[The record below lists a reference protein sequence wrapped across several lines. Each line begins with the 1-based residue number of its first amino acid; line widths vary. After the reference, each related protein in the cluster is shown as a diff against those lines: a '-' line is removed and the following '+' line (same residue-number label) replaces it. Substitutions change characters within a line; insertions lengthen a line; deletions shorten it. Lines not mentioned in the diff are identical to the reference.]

1 MALEW
6 LNGFLGNYGW
16 SIIVFTILFR
26 LVLTPLDYYQRKT
39 MRTQQ
44 ANMAK
49 INPKLEALKKK
60 YGNDPQKMNAKQ
72 MELYKKEGISPFAG
86 CLPMLFILIIQF
98 PIFIA
103 FFNVI
108 RNLTGEQIYA
118 FYETAKNGGEIVPYG
133 FLWVRNLWQPD
144 TFMATV
150 MPLEN
155 EIGKYAAMS
164 GVTDYG
170 TVMASWIEQFSA
182 LRNGWGFLPLAAA
195 GFSYLQ
201 TQLSQQET
209 AKTQGA
215 AAEQNGMNSKIMTWM
230 MPIMFLFFTWT
241 SSAAFAL
248 YWCVSS
254 AMAVLSQ
261 LVISWIFKMQD
272 EKNKPALPEGEEES
286 SQNE

>member
-16 SIIVFTILFR
+16 SILVFTILFR

-44 ANMAK
+44 ANMAR

-103 FFNVI
+103 FFNMI
-108 RNLTGEQIYA
+108 RNLSGEQIYA
-118 FYETAKNGGEIVPYG
+118 FYETAKAGGDVVPYS

-150 MPLEN
+150 MPLEK
-155 EIGKYAAMS
+155 EITKYAATAS
-164 GVTDYG
+164 LTDYG
-170 TVMASWIEQFSA
+170 TVMAPWIESFSA

-201 TQLSQQET
+201 AQLSQQEN
-209 AKTQGA
+209 AKTQA
-215 AAEQNGMNSKIMTWM
+215 AAADQNGMNSKMMTWM
-230 MPIMFLFFTWT
+230 MPIMYLFFTWT

-254 AMAVLSQ
+254 LMAVLSQ
-261 LVISWIFKMQD
+261 LVISWIFKRQD
-272 EKNKPALPEGEEES
+272 AKAGTALPEGEEDTTK
-286 SQNE
+286 NE